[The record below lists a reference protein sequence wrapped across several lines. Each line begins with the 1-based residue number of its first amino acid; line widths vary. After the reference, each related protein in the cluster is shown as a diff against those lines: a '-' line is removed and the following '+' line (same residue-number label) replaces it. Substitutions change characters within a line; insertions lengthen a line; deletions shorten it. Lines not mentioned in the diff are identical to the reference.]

1 MIAILDEL
9 QRIAVAAAV
18 PIGISDSICV
28 NRPGNP
34 GGYLV

>member
-1 MIAILDEL
+1 LFV
-9 QRIAVAAAV
+9 RSAVIKTSSFSG
-18 PIGISDSICV
+18 PISIRL